1 MSDMHSPT
9 SQVAALISRGKEQG
23 YLTYAEVNDHL
34 PDSITESEQIEDI
47 IQMLQDVGIPV
58 HERAP
63 ESDDTMFGES
73 ADATDEVAEE
83 EAAAVLASVENGI
96 EFPFEIEEAD
106 VESSLG
112 DWSVGFVD
120 AMFLNEDAWFAPE
133 YEEQLIDLTLP
144 MMVFSGIDEE
154 DPQMESFR
162 RNGQLMDELAEE
174 IPDNLNELYLMY
186 HTPN

>member
-1 MSDMHSPT
+1 MSALDLDQLSEYLDGDHNEYGLDF
-9 SQVAALISRGKEQG
+9 AATHGFLCAIAVGPQFDRWLDELFDNNHKKVP
-23 YLTYAEVNDHL
+23 AE
-34 PDSITESEQIEDI
+34 I
-47 IQMLQDVGIPV
+47 IQQIKAWLESIRQD
-58 HERAP
+58 
-63 ESDDTMFGES
+63 
-73 ADATDEVAEE
+73 
-83 EAAAVLASVENGI
+83 LANENGI

-112 DWSVGFVD
+112 DRSVGFVD
-120 AMFLNEDAWFAPE
+120 AMFLNEDAWFAAE

>member
-1 MSDMHSPT
+1 MRKLLLIFTLIFMVTSCDDNMSYKQEMSDT
-9 SQVAALISRGKEQG
+9 QLIE
-23 YLTYAEVNDHL
+23 A
-34 PDSITESEQIEDI
+34 I
-47 IQMLQDVGIPV
+47 I
-58 HERAP
+58 
-63 ESDDTMFGES
+63 SDP
-73 ADATDEVAEE
+73 
-83 EAAAVLASVENGI
+83 NK
-96 EFPFEIEEAD
+96 FEIEEAD